1 MKFSLPVQG
10 KVNALRNIS
19 MKMKSSGSKM
29 PLDRTF
35 KNDSEPSARV
45 QRETNPDYAAK
56 KKSILSG
63 KLFNK

>member
-10 KVNALRNIS
+10 KVNALRSLS
-19 MKMKSSGSKM
+19 MKMKSSGAKM
-29 PLDRTF
+29 PEEKSF
-35 KNDSEPSARV
+35 KSALEPTARI
-45 QRETNPDYAAK
+45 QRELNPDYATK